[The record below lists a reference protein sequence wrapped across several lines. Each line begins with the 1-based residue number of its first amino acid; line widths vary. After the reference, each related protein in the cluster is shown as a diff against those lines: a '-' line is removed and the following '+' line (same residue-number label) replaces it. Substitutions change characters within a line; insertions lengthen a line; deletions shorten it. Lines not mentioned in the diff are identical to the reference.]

1 MVLVIFVFK
10 LVIVISFPMLS
21 TSIVRIFVRNNVIA
35 EMTSVDELSD
45 ALLILD
51 EADDVSELAIMLVL
65 DLTALSLFL
74 A

>member
-1 MVLVIFVFK
+1 
-10 LVIVISFPMLS
+10 MLS

-65 DLTALSLFL
+65 D
-74 A
+74 

>member
-1 MVLVIFVFK
+1 
-10 LVIVISFPMLS
+10 
-21 TSIVRIFVRNNVIA
+21 
-35 EMTSVDELSD
+35 MTSVDELSD

>member
-1 MVLVIFVFK
+1 M
-10 LVIVISFPMLS
+10 IVISFPMLS

>member
-1 MVLVIFVFK
+1 MLVIFVFK
-10 LVIVISFPMLS
+10 LVIVISVPMLS

-35 EMTSVDELSD
+35 EMTSVEELSD

>member
-1 MVLVIFVFK
+1 
-10 LVIVISFPMLS
+10 MLS

>member
-1 MVLVIFVFK
+1 MLVIFVFK

>member
-1 MVLVIFVFK
+1 MLVIFVFK
-10 LVIVISFPMLS
+10 LVIVISVPMLS

>member
-1 MVLVIFVFK
+1 MLVIFVFK
-10 LVIVISFPMLS
+10 LVIVISVPMLS
-21 TSIVRIFVRNNVIA
+21 TSIVRIFVRNNVIE

-51 EADDVSELAIMLVL
+51 ETDDVSELAIMLVL